1 MRKRTIAIITI
12 VLLLIVILLLI
23 LFNSY
28 LNSEEDRNLVQNVI
42 TNTNNS
48 NIEANVNSSQ
58 EDVNTNNEI
67 IDNNN
72 LENANEEI
80 NNNENSEGGEEEM
93 KLNIKIGDKNFTA
106 TLEDNATTRE
116 FINKLPLTINMSEL
130 HGNEKYYY
138 FDESLPTN
146 TERIRNINTGD
157 LMLYG
162 SDCLVLF
169 YDSFSTSYSYTRL
182 GHIDNPEGLANAVGS
197 GNVEVTFEISNN

>member
-1 MRKRTIAIITI
+1 MRKRTIVI
-12 VLLLIVILLLI
+12 VTMILLLIVILLLI

-67 IDNNN
+67 IDD
-72 LENANEEI
+72 LENASEET
-80 NNNENSEGGEEEM
+80 NNNKNNEGGEEEM
-93 KLNIKIGDKNFTA
+93 KLNIKIGERNFTA

-116 FINKLPLTINMSEL
+116 LLNKLPLTINMSEL

-146 TERIRNINTGD
+146 TEGIRNINTGD

>member
-1 MRKRTIAIITI
+1 MQKRTIVIVTII
-12 VLLLIVILLLI
+12 LLLLVILLLV
-23 LFNSY
+23 LFNTY
-28 LNSEEDRNLVQNVI
+28 LNSEEDENIVQNII

-48 NIEANVNSSQ
+48 NIVTSVNSNQ

-67 IDNNN
+67 TNSI
-72 LENANEEI
+72 ENTNEEI
-80 NNNENSEGGEEEM
+80 NNSENIEGGEEEM
-93 KLNIKIGDKNFTA
+93 KLNIKIGDNNFTA
-106 TLEDNATTRE
+106 TLEDNETTRE
-116 FINKLPLTINMSEL
+116 LLNKLPLTINMSEL

-146 TERIRNINTGD
+146 AERVRNINTGD

-169 YDSFSTSYSYTRL
+169 YESFSTSYSYTRL

>member
-67 IDNNN
+67 IDDLENTSEETNNN
-72 LENANEEI
+72 K
-80 NNNENSEGGEEEM
+80 NNEGGEEEM

>member
-1 MRKRTIAIITI
+1 
-12 VLLLIVILLLI
+12 
-23 LFNSY
+23 
-28 LNSEEDRNLVQNVI
+28 
-42 TNTNNS
+42 
-48 NIEANVNSSQ
+48 
-58 EDVNTNNEI
+58 
-67 IDNNN
+67 
-72 LENANEEI
+72 
-80 NNNENSEGGEEEM
+80 M

-146 TERIRNINTGD
+146 NERIRNINTGD

-162 SDCLVLF
+162 SDCLVIF

-182 GHIDNPEGLANAVGS
+182 GHIDNPQGLSEAVGS
-197 GNVEVTFEISNN
+197 GNLTVTFEN